1 MRDSYEYF
9 NINTSTQMG
18 AKNTPTLNNNAY
30 LYIYLE
36 YHVSFSAKSKKKEKS
51 NLASLISHPKK

>member
-9 NINTSTQMG
+9 NINISTQMG
-18 AKNTPTLNNNAY
+18 AKNTPTLNNKRR
-30 LYIYLE
+30 
-36 YHVSFSAKSKKKEKS
+36 VSFSAKSKKKEKS